1 MSWEPIDPKKP
12 DENELIG
19 DEAFDVRLRSLPD
32 RKVLKHLILPGALRN
47 PDLATHIANQEE
59 HHRKVSFKE
68 ELIAFLK
75 RHEITCDEKYLWE

>member
-32 RKVLKHLILPGALRN
+32 RKVLKHLIPPGALRN

>member
-32 RKVLKHLILPGALRN
+32 RKVLKHLIPPGALRN

-59 HHRKVSFKE
+59 HHRKVSFQDE
-68 ELIAFLK
+68 FRQLL
-75 RHEITCDEKYLWE
+75 RRYEIEFDERYVWD

>member
-32 RKVLKHLILPGALRN
+32 RKVLKHLIPPGALRN

-68 ELIAFLK
+68 ELIAFLQK
-75 RHEITCDEKYLWE
+75 HEITYDEKYLWE